1 MFPVQV
7 IDSIFTND
15 PGNAIHNIGTI
26 YLFFKST
33 GIIFYRNIK
42 EPLINYVMSLAHR
55 LICNQGAT
63 LTGFCSCKTCISTIL
78 AVKACVGLV
87 KSCNVECGSAC
98 EPHRAGSET
107 HIYGVALLTN
117 DLGHLPRSASCSCTL
132 QNPQRYDIIDQRF
145 LKQYELFRV
154 DYNLLP

>member
-1 MFPVQV
+1 MYGKARLYQC
-7 IDSIFTND
+7 
-15 PGNAIHNIGTI
+15 AILTSLRP
-26 YLFFKST
+26 YMLARK
-33 GIIFYRNIK
+33 
-42 EPLINYVMSLAHR
+42 PLINYVMSLAHR

-98 EPHRAGSET
+98 EPHRAGSKA
-107 HIYGVALLTN
+107 HIYGVALLTK

-145 LKQYELFRV
+145 LTKCYSINITKIGV
-154 DYNLLP
+154 KHAG

>member
-15 PGNAIHNIGTI
+15 LGNAIHNIGTI

-63 LTGFCSCKTCISTIL
+63 L
-78 AVKACVGLV
+78 KACVGLV

-107 HIYGVALLTN
+107 HIYGVALLTK

-145 LKQYELFRV
+145 LKIMVIVL
-154 DYNLLP
+154 

>member
-87 KSCNVECGSAC
+87 KSCNVEGGSAC

-107 HIYGVALLTN
+107 HIYGVALLTK
-117 DLGHLPRSASCSCTL
+117 DLGHLSRSASCSYTL

-145 LKQYELFRV
+145 PK
-154 DYNLLP
+154 

>member
-1 MFPVQV
+1 MQFNI
-7 IDSIFTND
+7 IDNVRIFT
-15 PGNAIHNIGTI
+15 I
-26 YLFFKST
+26 L
-33 GIIFYRNIK
+33 K

-87 KSCNVECGSAC
+87 KSCTKSRRISDVECGSAC

-107 HIYGVALLTN
+107 HIYGVALLTK

-145 LKQYELFRV
+145 LKIMVIVL
-154 DYNLLP
+154 